1 MSTALKAS
9 AAILF
14 AAIAALATPAHS
26 NTQVRLIDQ
35 TGKPFTFASLHGEP
49 LIVSFVAAH
58 CTDACPL
65 VNAQFAQADQL
76 FVRRHLV
83 VRLLTIT
90 LDPEHDPPAVMRDL
104 AHRFDANPRR
114 WLVASGD
121 VRDVHAVMSIF
132 GVQTQRGKDGYAD
145 VHTTFVYVFDKRGI
159 LRKTMLA
166 STMLGAQ
173 LADEVSSH
181 WRKLGQ

>member
-1 MSTALKAS
+1 MSTALNAS
-9 AAILF
+9 AAILL
-14 AAIAALATPAHS
+14 AAIVALALPART

-35 TGKPFTFASLHGEP
+35 TGQAFTLTSLRGEP
-49 LIVSFVAAH
+49 LVVTFVSAH

-76 FVRRHLV
+76 FVRRHLH

-104 AHRFDANPRR
+104 ARRFDADPRR
-114 WLVASGD
+114 WLVASGNI
-121 VRDVHAVMSIF
+121 RDVHAVMSLF
-132 GVQTQRGKDGYAD
+132 GVQTERGSDGYAD
-145 VHTTFVYVFDKRGI
+145 VHTTFVYVFDQRGI
-159 LRKTMLA
+159 LRKTVLA

-173 LADEVSSH
+173 LADELHSQS
-181 WRKLGQ
+181 RRLGQ